1 MHRYLRIYGR
11 FLQSSLQRELEFRAN
26 FVAKILQ
33 NMIWFVFFLVV
44 LLVVYSNTTSVA
56 GWNRGEAFVLAACAT
71 LIQSVFQFFCFSLT
85 QIPENVRKGTLDF
98 IVTKPIDSQFWVSMR
113 QVNFNELG
121 SIGASIGLIIYGAI
135 SGQSHPSLWNFVS
148 FFVLLVAGITI
159 IYSFMLLLM
168 TLGIWLVR
176 VDNLWVLGDTLMQ
189 VARYPTDI
197 YSAMIQRF
205 FLFAIPVV
213 FLATMPAR
221 ALVKGV
227 DGAAFALG
235 LVWAGVLFFAA
246 RGFWNYA
253 MRSYSSASS

>member
-1 MHRYLRIYGR
+1 MQRYLRIYGR

-44 LLVVYSNTTSVA
+44 LLVVYSNTKSVA

-113 QVNFNELG
+113 QVNFNEIG
-121 SIGASIGLIIYGAI
+121 SIGASIGLIIYGVL
-135 SGQSHPSLWNFVS
+135 SGQSHPNLWNFLS
-148 FFVLLVAGITI
+148 FFVMLLSGVTI

-176 VDNLWVLGDTLMQ
+176 VDNLWVLGDTMMQ
-189 VARYPTDI
+189 IARYPTDI

-205 FLFAIPVV
+205 FLFAIPIV

-221 ALVKGV
+221 ALVKGI
-227 DGAAFALG
+227 DGYAFGLGLLWAGLLFGAAR
-235 LVWAGVLFFAA
+235 W
-246 RGFWNYA
+246 FWNYA